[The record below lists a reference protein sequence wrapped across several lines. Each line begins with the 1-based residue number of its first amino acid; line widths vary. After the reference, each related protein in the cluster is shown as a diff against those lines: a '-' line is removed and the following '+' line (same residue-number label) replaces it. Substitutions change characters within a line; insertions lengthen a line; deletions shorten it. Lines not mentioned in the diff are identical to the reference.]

1 MRVDSTGLIVGKS
14 GGSTGGGR
22 VDVAIVMKCTGFN
35 NKFQDSLSCVCRVC
49 NRTFQFEGHLAG
61 LLVIVVKP

>member
-35 NKFQDSLSCVCRVC
+35 NKFQDSLSCVQTC
-49 NRTFQFEGHLAG
+49 NRTHISIRDCGETVSLNK
-61 LLVIVVKP
+61 L